1 MKKVGFWKT
10 RFKRRKR
17 IVRRVSWIVASVAAG
32 LIVVQLALP
41 YDRFL
46 PLQKIDGVSVGLM
59 TYTEAQDTLNKAYME
74 HEVDFRLGD
83 RKIGEALVK
92 DTGLNVDADRQIA
105 KAQYSL
111 RDRFIPGTIFYKM
124 FYDAGNLPKIS
135 VNVEIANSYLER
147 NYAQICAVAPV
158 NASITVI
165 DGRLKL
171 NDDKGGLLCD
181 ENRFL
186 GDMVAEDLT
195 LTRPLVVKM
204 SGKNIEALVMSYDLK
219 EVFDKTRDQL
229 VNGVVFAIDAEKNIA
244 ARYSDMVKW
253 LNIESDV
260 FGRVKI
266 SYSGDKIREYLINVI
281 ATLAKQT
288 NGVTVVTE
296 LNGVEIGRKNGNTGR
311 DLDYDKMVA
320 VVQEHLQNGSSDKIA
335 VLTVQTEPIVKYKR
349 SFSKNFAGLLAL
361 FENRLRGTSD
371 IIVVKDLSGRNMSQ
385 AIGED
390 EAFESRLA
398 TQLVVTFLMLH
409 EEESGKVDGRCFDKL
424 ISEYDETCVRD
435 FTSTMDAT
443 NLLRLNGLEKTSF
456 NGEIV
461 RTTASDM
468 TKLMSYVSADSA
480 GSSWVSK
487 LLGKLKSE
495 ASGMNRDENDK
506 LVTVRIVVEETG
518 SSHTVVAAT
527 DDRARVK
534 ESLSFIEEIFKAE

>member
-1 MKKVGFWKT
+1 MKKVSFWKT
-10 RFKRRKR
+10 KFKRRKR
-17 IVRRVSWIVASVAAG
+17 VMRRVYWTVAGVTAG
-32 LIVVQLALP
+32 LIIVQLALP

-46 PLQKIDGVSVGLM
+46 PLQKIDGIDVGLM
-59 TYTEAQDTLNKAYME
+59 TYTEAQDTLNKAYMD

-92 DTGLNVDADRQIA
+92 DTGLNISTDRQIA

-111 RDRFIPGTIFYKM
+111 RDRFIPGTVLYKM

-135 VNVEIANSYLER
+135 VEVEMANKYLEQ

-158 NASITVI
+158 NASIIVI

-171 NDDKGGLLCD
+171 DDDKGGLLCD
-181 ENRFL
+181 ETRFL

-195 LTRPLVVKM
+195 LTHPLVVKM
-204 SGKNIEALVMSYDLK
+204 SGKNIEALVTSYDLK
-219 EVFDKTRDQL
+219 EVFNKTRDQL
-229 VNGVVFAIDAEKNIA
+229 VNGIVFAIDAEKNIA

-253 LNIESDV
+253 LNIEVDV
-260 FGRVKI
+260 FGHVKI
-266 SYSGDKIREYLINVI
+266 SYSGDKIREYLTNVI

-296 LNGVEIGRKNGNTGR
+296 LNGVEISRKTGNTGR

-320 VVQEHLQNGSSDKIA
+320 AVQEHLQNSSSDKIA
-335 VLTVQTEPIVKYKR
+335 VLTVQTEPIVRYKR

-361 FENRLRGTSD
+361 FENRLRGTND
-371 IIVVKDLSGRNMSQ
+371 IVVVKDLSGRNMSQ

-409 EEESGKVDGRCFDKL
+409 EEESGKADGRCFDKL
-424 ISEYDETCVRD
+424 INEYDETCILN
-435 FTSTMDAT
+435 FTSTIDVT

-456 NGEIV
+456 NAGKV
-461 RTTASDM
+461 QTTASDM
-468 TKLMSYVSADSA
+468 TKLMSYVLADSK
-480 GSSWVSK
+480 GSSWVTK

-495 ASGMNRDENDK
+495 ASGMNRDEEDR
-506 LVTVRIVVEETG
+506 LVAVRIVVEETG
-518 SSHTVVAAT
+518 SSHMVVAAT
-527 DDRARVK
+527 GGRARVK
-534 ESLSFIEEIFKAE
+534 ESLSFIEEIFKAD